1 MVSYYLTTVIVI
13 LYFFFDINYFLRL
26 IFTFIWAKFIQKKTK
41 LLDKTTIYSICTTQD
56 LDMMSHMNNARYLR
70 ELDFCRYHYFIQT
83 KMFSLLKKMGVTAIL
98 GGLCIR
104 YRRPIKFFMIY
115 KITTKLI
122 YWDEKSFY
130 FEHRF
135 INLQDNFIHTIILS
149 KQTTIGMKMSL
160 NEFIKKLEPEISLP
174 EINSDLRLWLESTKH
189 SSQKFR
195 KKD

>member
-1 MVSYYLTTVIVI
+1 MVSYLTTVIAI

-56 LDMMSHMNNARYLR
+56 LDFMSHMNNARYLR
-70 ELDFCRYHYFIQT
+70 ELDFSRYHYFLQT
-83 KMFSLLKKMGVTAIL
+83 KMYFLLTNMGITAIL
-98 GGLCIR
+98 GGLCTR
-104 YRRPIKFFMIY
+104 YRRSIKFFMIY

-135 INLQDNFIHTIILS
+135 INLQDNFIHTVILS
-149 KQTTIGMKMSL
+149 KQTTIGMKMPL
-160 NEFIKKLEPEISLP
+160 NEFIKKFEPEISLP
-174 EINSDLRLWLESTKH
+174 EINSDLRLWLESMKH
-189 SSQKFR
+189 SSQKLR